1 MISLQA
7 VRELKKSQEEEDPAY
22 RAKIASLNKVEL
34 LEEMIHFQEERAR
47 KGRLTAQMMI
57 QGKVLFRALEESAE
71 TEELRQFSRIYRKH
85 LDYEFADYL
94 KRNPH

>member
-22 RAKIASLNKVEL
+22 RAKIISLNKVEL
-34 LEEMIHFQEERAR
+34 LEEMVHFQEERAR

-57 QGKVLFRALEESAE
+57 RGKVLFRALEESAE

-94 KRNPH
+94 KRNPR